1 MTFATSRLCS
11 PECFNFRSNNSLYE
25 SHGWSYKFK
34 KKQANKDLTFEE
46 ILLFQNFSM
55 GKSIHDVNAGADASV
70 ELHVHN
76 IHTLYVT
83 GSGKR
88 EQATIFVI

>member
-1 MTFATSRLCS
+1 
-11 PECFNFRSNNSLYE
+11 
-25 SHGWSYKFK
+25 
-34 KKQANKDLTFEE
+34 
-46 ILLFQNFSM
+46 M

>member
-1 MTFATSRLCS
+1 
-11 PECFNFRSNNSLYE
+11 
-25 SHGWSYKFK
+25 
-34 KKQANKDLTFEE
+34 
-46 ILLFQNFSM
+46 M

-70 ELHVHN
+70 ELHVHVHN